1 MLIFLLAYN
10 GIVTIKL
17 LPASFHAYTL
27 IYLLFTPAFLAFI
40 FTTFPR
46 FSSTPP
52 IPKERY
58 LFVFVLFA
66 TASLF
71 IMAGVFF
78 SPLLYGLGIA
88 LLIAGHTGAVK
99 ILWEIFHL
107 SQISDKHDIFWIL
120 AAMLVGLL
128 SHLML
133 ALAILFFPVLLTTAV
148 EIAVYLYL
156 FPVGFTI
163 AQRMVPFF
171 SHCMIE
177 RNEGF
182 VRKVALLLLLHV
194 ILEVVHPYLSF
205 PADLLLAWLI
215 GKEIYRW
222 KLPFPHPDPLLWI
235 LHIALLWIPVSFL
248 FGALSSMA
256 ALFGRE
262 HFLFMNIHI
271 LILGFLLT
279 ILIGFG
285 TRVTIGHSGN
295 SMQPDRWVTL
305 LFNWTQVVVLM
316 RLLTSIAAAYDLD
329 YSILFDLSAIA
340 WLLLF
345 TVWGIRFFPV
355 LIYGKQLDR

>member
-1 MLIFLLAYN
+1 
-10 GIVTIKL
+10 
-17 LPASFHAYTL
+17 
-27 IYLLFTPAFLAFI
+27 
-40 FTTFPR
+40 
-46 FSSTPP
+46 
-52 IPKERY
+52 
-58 LFVFVLFA
+58 
-66 TASLF
+66 
-71 IMAGVFF
+71 
-78 SPLLYGLGIA
+78 
-88 LLIAGHTGAVK
+88 
-99 ILWEIFHL
+99 
-107 SQISDKHDIFWIL
+107 
-120 AAMLVGLL
+120 MLVGLL